1 MTIEPYFPIAPHEK
15 GLWIGPF
22 TKAFFLDHVWVFNEI
37 ARLRLTGTIEFYQTP
52 DNETGVDHKLALGFS
67 QSHKNTDFFLM
78 RTPFT
83 TGPKWE
89 TATVET
95 FRREYDCLGAVEF
108 KDGKPSAI
116 LDHRPGSPFMEQLP
130 NCFENMV
137 DYWKQFDPICVCPV
151 TEKLFMELP
160 TNTWLVRK
168 QNPDGIKVAEDNKR
182 LEQWQ
187 ENKSHIKIGSWYV
200 FRNKAHCHARLELN
214 KKPYAK
220 EKYESLEMIPYDPF
234 RL

>member
-108 KDGKPSAI
+108 KDGNQEPYYVLLGVVADEI
-116 LDHRPGSPFMEQLP
+116 DDLDWETDIDEDFYYYMTQSEFDGYKTLVGVQLDA
-130 NCFENMV
+130 NTYIRE
-137 DYWKQFDPICVCPV
+137 FDSSEPPEIM
-151 TEKLFMELP
+151 TGEII
-160 TNTWLVRK
+160 R
-168 QNPDGIKVAEDNKR
+168 
-182 LEQWQ
+182 
-187 ENKSHIKIGSWYV
+187 
-200 FRNKAHCHARLELN
+200 
-214 KKPYAK
+214 
-220 EKYESLEMIPYDPF
+220 
-234 RL
+234 